1 MKKLLSLVLLLAAI
15 SVGAQEVKTMDEAL
29 QKAQAGSRKIVLYFS
44 GSDWCAPCIQFKK
57 KFIQSLEFQSFAQ
70 NNLVVLQADFPRL
83 QKNKLPLDQE
93 KANESLADQFN
104 PKGIFPLILVLD
116 NQQKILKKWE
126 GLPQESVADFILAL
140 Q

>member
-57 KFIQSLEFQSFAQ
+57 KFIQSPEFQSFAQ
-70 NNLVVLQADFPRL
+70 NNLIVLQADFPRL

-126 GLPQESVADFILAL
+126 GLPQESVADFIQAL

>member
-1 MKKLLSLVLLLAAI
+1 MKKLLSLVLLLAAF

-57 KFIQSLEFQSFAQ
+57 KFIQSPEFQAFAQ
-70 NNLVVLQADFPRL
+70 NN
-83 QKNKLPLDQE
+83 LDQE

-116 NQQKILKKWE
+116 NKQKILKKWE

>member
-1 MKKLLSLVLLLAAI
+1 MKKLLSLLLLLATI

-57 KFIQSLEFQSFAQ
+57 KFVQAPEFQAFAQ
-70 NNLVVLQADFPRL
+70 NNLVVLQVDFPRL
-83 QKNKLPLDQE
+83 QKNKLPLAQE

-116 NQQKILKKWE
+116 VQQKILKKWE
-126 GLPQESVADFILAL
+126 GLPQESVADFIKAL

>member
-1 MKKLLSLVLLLAAI
+1 MKKLLSLVLLLTAV
-15 SVGAQEVKTMDEAL
+15 SVGAQEIKTMDEAL

-57 KFIQSLEFQSFAQ
+57 KFIQSPEFQNFAQ
-70 NNLVVLQADFPRL
+70 NNLVVLQVDFPRL

-93 KANESLADQFN
+93 KANEKLADQFN

-126 GLPQESVADFILAL
+126 GLPQESVADFIQAL

>member
-1 MKKLLSLVLLLAAI
+1 MKKLRCLVLVLATI

-29 QKAQAGSRKIVLYFS
+29 QKAQAGSHKILLYFS

-57 KFIQSLEFQSFAQ
+57 KFIQAPEFQAFAL
-70 NNLVVLQADFPRL
+70 NNLVVLQVDFPRL
-83 QKNKLPLDQE
+83 QKNKLPLAQE

-116 NQQKILKKWE
+116 DQQKILKKWE
-126 GLPQESVADFILAL
+126 GLPQESVADFIKAL

>member
-1 MKKLLSLVLLLAAI
+1 MKKLLSLVLLLTAI

>member
-1 MKKLLSLVLLLAAI
+1 MKKLLSLVLLLTAI

-57 KFIQSLEFQSFAQ
+57 KFIQSSEFQSFAQ
-70 NNLVVLQADFPRL
+70 NNLVVLQVDFPRL